1 MSDKGKEKDT
11 EGGPSQTANSKKSKD
26 FRINALG
33 FYLTY
38 PKCSLTPEEALSKLR
53 EICQKKTRAITE
65 YLISSEKHQDGTD
78 HIHAWIKLNKSLNV
92 RSPTLFDLNNHHDNY
107 QAARNANRVKKYC
120 AKDGN
125 YIADP
130 PYVPT
135 TKETPWK
142 TAMDLAKA
150 GQVEEALDLL
160 ATGGERSCRD
170 LILHS
175 TAILTSFQ
183 RLAPVKPLPCALDL
197 TSYGNL
203 FEWDRTKYTL
213 VICGA
218 TNLGKTTLAASL
230 LPKALFTR
238 HLDLLGDLTTKHEG
252 IILDDMSFKHLHDEG
267 QIALIDTA
275 MTTQVHVRYK
285 VAIIP
290 AGLPRIVT
298 TNKSPYDVFN
308 INNPAIARRL
318 LCITWHGWDSNP
330 KYTLC

>member
-1 MSDKGKEKDT
+1 MAGSSSPT
-11 EGGPSQTANSKKSKD
+11 ENSKKSKD

-38 PKCSLTPEEALSKLR
+38 PKCSLTPEEALNGLR
-53 EICQKKTRAITE
+53 EICLKKKRTIKE
-65 YLISSEKHQDGTD
+65 YLISTEKHQDGTD
-78 HIHAWIKLNKSLNV
+78 HIHAWIKVNKSLHV
-92 RSPTLFDLNNHHDNY
+92 RSPTLFDLASHHGNY
-107 QAARNANRVKKYC
+107 QGAKSSSRVKKYC

-130 PYVPT
+130 PYIPPV
-135 TKETPWK
+135 KATPWK
-142 TAMDLAKA
+142 SAMDLAKE
-150 GQVEEALDLL
+150 GQVQEAWDHL
-160 ATGGERSCRD
+160 ANGGERSCRD

-175 TAILTSFQ
+175 TAIMTSLQ
-183 RLAPVKPLPCALDL
+183 RLAPVRPLACAQEL
-197 TSYGNL
+197 TSYGTL
-203 FEWDRTKYTL
+203 FEWDKMRHTL
-213 VICGA
+213 LICGA

-238 HLDLLGDLTTKHEG
+238 HMDLLADLTTQHEG

-308 INNPAIARRL
+308 LNNPAIARRL
-318 LCITWHGWDSNP
+318 LCVTWHGWDANP
-330 KYTLC
+330 KYTIF